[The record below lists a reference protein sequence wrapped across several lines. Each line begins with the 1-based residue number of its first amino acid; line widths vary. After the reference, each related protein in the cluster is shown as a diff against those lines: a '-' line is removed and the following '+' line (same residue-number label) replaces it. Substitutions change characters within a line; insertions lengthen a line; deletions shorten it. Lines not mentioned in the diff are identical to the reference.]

1 MGSLRCKY
9 CLVLKAKSPLICLSW
24 SRFSLASHDRIIRY
38 LFSPVPNWFGAL
50 SSHPFLKEC
59 NVLGFSIALL
69 QVNKMFDEGS
79 EEEVENLRDASP
91 SEDVTALPK

>member
-1 MGSLRCKY
+1 
-9 CLVLKAKSPLICLSW
+9 
-24 SRFSLASHDRIIRY
+24 
-38 LFSPVPNWFGAL
+38 
-50 SSHPFLKEC
+50 LKEC